1 MTGRPVAL
9 TRLFGGLLERT
20 IPGMTRAARAVLA
33 DALRLGPDE
42 RAELAAEVLASLD
55 GPADAG
61 AEAAW
66 EQEIRRRTEAIDAG
80 TVESESWDDV
90 KNRIEKETLGRWFD
104 RSVQPDL
111 RPRNWPTRLGGTSDG
126 DPGLVASSLTR
137 FVGQWTESP
146 RLQTPARASRRSMPG
161 ECSSAVSP
169 IKLST
174 ALATTGFEF
183 SRSLISGVV
192 LASGGI
198 VVDLWSAQRTR
209 SAAGRAARA
218 LRKQGA

>member
-1 MTGRPVAL
+1 MCKAPFLDEVQRSTRVDPASQDFSIKRKRCVLTLVLRVEVRQTVLSIEHANHDPEECHNNRYVRSVSFFLCPPTHCVTRRRTGATRAKSSGVTGRPVAL

-90 KNRIEKETLGRWFD
+90 KNRIERETLGR
-104 RSVQPDL
+104 
-111 RPRNWPTRLGGTSDG
+111 
-126 DPGLVASSLTR
+126 
-137 FVGQWTESP
+137 
-146 RLQTPARASRRSMPG
+146 
-161 ECSSAVSP
+161 
-169 IKLST
+169 
-174 ALATTGFEF
+174 
-183 SRSLISGVV
+183 
-192 LASGGI
+192 
-198 VVDLWSAQRTR
+198 
-209 SAAGRAARA
+209 
-218 LRKQGA
+218 